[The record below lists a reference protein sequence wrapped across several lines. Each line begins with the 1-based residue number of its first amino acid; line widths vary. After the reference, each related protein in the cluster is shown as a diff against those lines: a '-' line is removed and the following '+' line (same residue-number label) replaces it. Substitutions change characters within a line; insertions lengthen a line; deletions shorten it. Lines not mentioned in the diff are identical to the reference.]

1 MSPVLEYE
9 PGPLSPM
16 LDLAIKTKKL
26 KIMNNTIVKNLEFD
40 GENIVNG
47 VKIVD
52 KKKFKR
58 KNFKL

>member
-1 MSPVLEYE
+1 
-9 PGPLSPM
+9 M
-16 LDLAIKTKKL
+16 LDLAIKTKL

-52 KKKFKR
+52 KI
-58 KNFKL
+58 